1 MKNSA
6 FNIHNSLIAK
16 KLITEEDIKT
26 LQQKYKDDDDINLEQ
41 ALMKENM
48 VSEEDIYRTVSERFK
63 MEMVDLTTL
72 QIPEE
77 VYDVIPQA
85 LVEDYGIAPIK
96 EEDGKLVVA
105 TSNPADYRMLQV
117 VSNNTKKRVRMI
129 VATPSQIRAQQ
140 EKMFSSNQ
148 QEKMYDEA
156 QEFIK
161 QQMAASEDNVRED
174 DSGAEDQPIIK
185 LVNKMFEDAVSMK
198 VSDIHVEPQETDMR
212 IRFRIDGK
220 LTEYTRVTKQL
231 APSIISR
238 IKFISGMNIAEK
250 RIPQDGRLHYNVKNT
265 KIDMRVSDLPGVFGE
280 KIVIRITT
288 AIGMELKLDAIG
300 FLPENKKKFETL
312 LHSNRGIILLSGA
325 TGSGKSTTLYTGLS
339 QLNQPDTNIITVE
352 NPVEMVIPGI
362 TQVNINEKAGL
373 TFASVLRSILRQD
386 PDIIMVGEIRDK
398 ETAEIAAS
406 AAITG
411 HLVLS
416 TIHTYNAASSVV
428 RLIDMGVEKFMV
440 SSSLLG
446 VIAQKL
452 VRKVCPYCREPHKA
466 TESELGIIGMPLDS
480 DIIIYDAKKGGCP
493 KCNYIGNKGRT
504 AVHEIMIVDN
514 KIKHAIHEN
523 KTTEQINDIA
533 IESGMISMKE
543 NLRKLLVEG
552 IITFETYFDTVAE
565 VYSDDD

>member
-1 MKNSA
+1 MKNSK
-6 FNIHNSLIAK
+6 FNIQNSLIAK
-16 KLITEEDIKT
+16 ELVSLKNIKKV
-26 LQQKYKDDDDINLEQ
+26 QQKYQDDDSVTLEE
-41 ALMKENM
+41 ALVLEGL
-48 VSEEDIYRTVSERFK
+48 VSEWDIYATLAEK
-63 MEMVDLTTL
+63 MHLEMVDLSVKA
-72 QIPEE
+72 IPEGMHS
-77 VYDVIPQA
+77 VIPENMMRDYHIVPIDEQNGR
-85 LVEDYGIAPIK
+85 LVF
-96 EEDGKLVVA
+96 A
-105 TSNPADYRMLQV
+105 TSNPLDYRVNSTVSSYIKKKVRMV
-117 VSNNTKKRVRMI
+117 VS
-129 VATPSQIRAQQ
+129 TPSQIKAKQD
-140 EKMFSSNQ
+140 EMFSSDQ
-148 QEKMYDEA
+148 QAKMYDEA
-156 QEFIK
+156 QEYIM
-161 QQMAASEDNVRED
+161 QQMQMD
-174 DSGAEDQPIIK
+174 DKKADEQEENIEDQPIIK
-185 LVNKMFEDAVSMK
+185 LVNKMFEDAVNLK
-198 VSDIHVEPQETDMR
+198 VSDIHIEPQEEDMR

-220 LTEYTRVTKQL
+220 LREYTRISKQL

-250 RIPQDGRLHYNVKNT
+250 RIPQDGRLHYTVGQT

-288 AIGMELKLDAIG
+288 ALGVKLEIDSIG
-300 FLPENKKKFETL
+300 FIEENKEKFETL

-339 QLNQPDTNIITVE
+339 QLNNDETNIITVE

-452 VRKVCPYCREPHKA
+452 VRKVCPYCRIPHKA
-466 TESELGIIGMPLDS
+466 TESELGMIGMPLDS
-480 DIIIYDAKKGGCP
+480 DITLYEAKKGGCER
-493 KCNYIGNKGRT
+493 CNFAGSKGRT
-504 AVHEIMIVDN
+504 AVHEIMIVTN
-514 KIKHAIHEN
+514 KIKHAIHED
-523 KTTEQINDIA
+523 KTTEELNDIA
-533 IESGMISMKE
+533 IEDGMISMKE
-543 NLRKLLVEG
+543 NLRRLLVEG
-552 IITFETYFDTVAE
+552 VITFETYFDTVAE
-565 VYSDDD
+565 VYQEE

>member
-1 MKNSA
+1 MKNSK
-6 FNIHNSLIAK
+6 FNIQNSLIAK
-16 KLITEEDIKT
+16 ELVSLKNIKKV
-26 LQQKYKDDDDINLEQ
+26 QQKYQDDDSVTLEE
-41 ALMKENM
+41 ALVLEGL
-48 VSEEDIYRTVSERFK
+48 VSEWDIYATLAEK
-63 MEMVDLTTL
+63 MHLEMVDLSVKA
-72 QIPEE
+72 IPEGMHS
-77 VYDVIPQA
+77 VIPENMMRDYNIVPIDEQNGR
-85 LVEDYGIAPIK
+85 LVF
-96 EEDGKLVVA
+96 A
-105 TSNPADYRMLQV
+105 TSNPLDYRVNSTVSSYIKKKVRMV
-117 VSNNTKKRVRMI
+117 VS
-129 VATPSQIRAQQ
+129 TPSQIKAKQD
-140 EKMFSSNQ
+140 EMFSSDQ
-148 QEKMYDEA
+148 QAKMYDEA
-156 QEFIK
+156 QEYIM
-161 QQMAASEDNVRED
+161 QQMQMD
-174 DSGAEDQPIIK
+174 DKKADEQQENIEDQPIIK
-185 LVNKMFEDAVSMK
+185 LVNKMFEDAVNLK
-198 VSDIHVEPQETDMR
+198 VSDIHIEPQEEDMR

-220 LTEYTRVTKQL
+220 LREYTRISKQL

-250 RIPQDGRLHYNVKNT
+250 RIPQDGRLHYTVGQT

-288 AIGMELKLDAIG
+288 ALGVKLEIDSIG
-300 FLPENKKKFETL
+300 FIDENKEKFETL

-339 QLNQPDTNIITVE
+339 QLNNDETNIITVE

-452 VRKVCPYCREPHKA
+452 VRKVCPYCRIPHKA
-466 TESELGIIGMPLDS
+466 TESELGMIGMPLDS
-480 DIIIYDAKKGGCP
+480 DITLYDAKKGGCER
-493 KCNYIGNKGRT
+493 CNFAGSKGRT
-504 AVHEIMIVDN
+504 AVHEIMIVTN
-514 KIKHAIHEN
+514 KIKHAIHED
-523 KTTEQINDIA
+523 KTTEELNDIA
-533 IESGMISMKE
+533 IEDGMISMKE
-543 NLRKLLVEG
+543 NLRRLLVEG
-552 IITFETYFDTVAE
+552 VITFETYFDTVAE
-565 VYSDDD
+565 VYQEE

>member
-1 MKNSA
+1 MKSSN
-6 FNIHNSLIAK
+6 FNIQNDLVAK
-16 KLITEEDIKT
+16 NLVALKEIKRI
-26 LQQKYKDDDDINLEQ
+26 QQKYQDDDTKTLEDVLIEENL
-41 ALMKENM
+41 
-48 VSEEDIYRTVSERFK
+48 VSEWDIYATLAERIKHEIIDFSIK
-63 MEMVDLTTL
+63 KV
-72 QIPEE
+72 PEE
-77 VYDVIPQA
+77 MYNVLPQSM
-85 LVEDYGIAPIK
+85 VEEYGIVPIA
-96 EEDGKLVVA
+96 EENDRLVLA
-105 TSNPADYRMLQV
+105 TSNPLDYRIANM
-117 VSNNTKKRVRMI
+117 VSKYIKKRVRMV
-129 VATPSQIRAQQ
+129 VATPTHIKEQQ
-140 EKMFSSNQ
+140 DLMFNSDQ
-148 QEKMYDEA
+148 QAKMYDEA
-156 QEFIK
+156 QEYIMS
-161 QQMAASEDNVRED
+161 QMTADENSKEEVEDI
-174 DSGAEDQPIIK
+174 EDQPIIK
-185 LVNKMFEDAVSMK
+185 LVNKMFQDAVAMK
-198 VSDIHVEPQETDMR
+198 VSDIHIEPQEDEMR

-250 RIPQDGRLHYNVKNT
+250 RIPQDGRLHYNVNKT

-288 AIGMELKLDAIG
+288 ALGIKLEVDSIG
-300 FLPENKKKFETL
+300 FLPENKEKFETL
-312 LHSNRGIILLSGA
+312 LHANRGIILLSGA

-339 QLNQPDTNIITVE
+339 QLNNDETNIITVE

-452 VRKVCPYCREPHKA
+452 VRKLCPYCRVPHKA
-466 TESELGIIGMPLDS
+466 TESELGMLGMPLDS
-480 DIIIYDAKKGGCP
+480 DVTIYEAKKGGCER
-493 KCNYIGNKGRT
+493 CNGVGNKGRT
-504 AVHEIMIVDN
+504 AVHEIMVVDN
-514 KIKHAIHEN
+514 QIKHAIHED
-523 KTTEQINDIA
+523 KTTEQINQIA
-533 IESGMISMKE
+533 IDSGMISMKE
-543 NLRKLLVEG
+543 NLRRLLVDG
-552 IITFETYFDTVAE
+552 IISFETYFDTVAE
-565 VYSDDD
+565 VYQDE

>member
-1 MKNSA
+1 MKNSK
-6 FNIHNSLIAK
+6 FNIQNSLIAK
-16 KLITEEDIKT
+16 ELVSLKNIKKV
-26 LQQKYKDDDDINLEQ
+26 QQKYQDDDSVTLEE
-41 ALMKENM
+41 ALVLEGL
-48 VSEEDIYRTVSERFK
+48 VSEWDIYATLAEK
-63 MEMVDLTTL
+63 MHLEMVDLSVKA
-72 QIPEE
+72 IPEGMHS
-77 VYDVIPQA
+77 VIPENMMRDYNIVPIDEQNGR
-85 LVEDYGIAPIK
+85 LVF
-96 EEDGKLVVA
+96 A
-105 TSNPADYRMLQV
+105 TSNPLDYRVNSTVSSYIKKKVRMV
-117 VSNNTKKRVRMI
+117 VS
-129 VATPSQIRAQQ
+129 TPSQIKAKQD
-140 EKMFSSNQ
+140 EMFSSDQ
-148 QEKMYDEA
+148 QAKMYDEA
-156 QEFIK
+156 QEYIM
-161 QQMAASEDNVRED
+161 QQMQMD
-174 DSGAEDQPIIK
+174 DKKADEQEENIEDQPIIK
-185 LVNKMFEDAVSMK
+185 LVNKMFEDAVNLK
-198 VSDIHVEPQETDMR
+198 VSDIHIEPQEEDMR

-220 LTEYTRVTKQL
+220 LREYTRISKQL

-250 RIPQDGRLHYNVKNT
+250 RIPQDGRLHYTVGQT

-288 AIGMELKLDAIG
+288 ALGVKLEIDSIG
-300 FLPENKKKFETL
+300 FIDENKEKFETL

-339 QLNQPDTNIITVE
+339 QLNNDETNIITVE

-452 VRKVCPYCREPHKA
+452 VRKVCPYCRIPHKA
-466 TESELGIIGMPLDS
+466 TESELGMIGMPLDS
-480 DIIIYDAKKGGCP
+480 DITLYDAKKGGCER
-493 KCNYIGNKGRT
+493 CNFAGSKGRT
-504 AVHEIMIVDN
+504 AVHEIMIVTN
-514 KIKHAIHEN
+514 KIKHAIHED
-523 KTTEQINDIA
+523 KTTEELNDIA
-533 IESGMISMKE
+533 IEDGMISMKE
-543 NLRKLLVEG
+543 NLRRLLVEG
-552 IITFETYFDTVAE
+552 VITFETYFDTVAE
-565 VYSDDD
+565 VYQED

>member
-1 MKNSA
+1 MKNSN
-6 FNIHNSLIAK
+6 FNIQNDLVAKNLVSLK
-16 KLITEEDIKT
+16 EIKRI
-26 LQQKYKDDDDINLEQ
+26 QQKYQDDDTKTLEDVLIEENL
-41 ALMKENM
+41 
-48 VSEEDIYRTVSERFK
+48 VSEWDIYATLAERIKHEIIDFSIK
-63 MEMVDLTTL
+63 KV
-72 QIPEE
+72 PEE
-77 VYDVIPQA
+77 MYNVLPQSM
-85 LVEDYGIAPIK
+85 VEEYGIVPLA
-96 EEDGKLVVA
+96 EENDRLVLA
-105 TSNPADYRMLQV
+105 TSNPLDYRIANM
-117 VSNNTKKRVRMI
+117 VSKYIKKRIRMV
-129 VATPSQIRAQQ
+129 VATPTHIREQQ
-140 EKMFSSNQ
+140 DIMFNSDQ
-148 QEKMYDEA
+148 QAKMYDEA
-156 QEFIK
+156 QEYIMS
-161 QQMAASEDNVRED
+161 QMSADENSKEEVEDI
-174 DSGAEDQPIIK
+174 EDQPIIK
-185 LVNKMFEDAVSMK
+185 LVNKMFQDAVAMK
-198 VSDIHVEPQETDMR
+198 VSDIHIEPQEEEMR

-220 LTEYTRVTKQL
+220 LTEYTRISKQL

-250 RIPQDGRLHYNVKNT
+250 RIPQDGRLHYNVNKT

-288 AIGMELKLDAIG
+288 ALGIKLEIDSIG
-300 FLPENKKKFETL
+300 FLPENKEKFETL
-312 LHSNRGIILLSGA
+312 LHANRGIILLSGA

-339 QLNQPDTNIITVE
+339 QLNNDETNIITVE

-452 VRKVCPYCREPHKA
+452 VRKLCPYCRVPHKA
-466 TESELGIIGMPLDS
+466 TESELGMLGMPLDS
-480 DIIIYDAKKGGCP
+480 DVTIYEAKKGGCER
-493 KCNYIGNKGRT
+493 CNGVGNKGRT
-504 AVHEIMIVDN
+504 AVHEIMVVDN
-514 KIKHAIHEN
+514 QIKHAIHEN
-523 KTTEQINDIA
+523 KTTEQINQIA
-533 IESGMISMKE
+533 IDSGMISMKE
-543 NLRKLLVEG
+543 NLRRLLVDG
-552 IITFETYFDTVAE
+552 IISFETYFDTVAE
-565 VYSDDD
+565 VYQDE

>member
-1 MKNSA
+1 MKNSKL
-6 FNIHNSLIAK
+6 NIQNNLIAK
-16 KLITEEDIKT
+16 NLVSQKDIEKLERKYQEDSEITLEDALIKED
-26 LQQKYKDDDDINLEQ
+26 L
-41 ALMKENM
+41 
-48 VSEEDIYRTVSERFK
+48 VSEWDIYATLAER
-63 MEMVDLTTL
+63 MHLEMVDLTL
-72 QIPEE
+72 KAIPEGMHT
-77 VYDVIPQA
+77 VIPESMMRDYNIIPIDEA
-85 LVEDYGIAPIK
+85 NGRLVF
-96 EEDGKLVVA
+96 A
-105 TSNPADYRMLQV
+105 TSNPLDYRVSSTVTNYVKRKIRMV
-117 VSNNTKKRVRMI
+117 VSTPTQIKKKQDEMFN
-129 VATPSQIRAQQ
+129 SDQQ
-140 EKMFSSNQ
+140 A
-148 QEKMYDEA
+148 KMYDEA
-156 QEFIK
+156 QEYIM
-161 QQMAASEDNVRED
+161 QQMQAGEENKTEEENI
-174 DSGAEDQPIIK
+174 EDQPIIK
-185 LVNKMFEDAVSMK
+185 LVNKMFEDAVNMK
-198 VSDIHVEPQETDMR
+198 VSDIHIEPQEEEMR

-220 LTEYTRVTKQL
+220 LREYTRVTKQL

-250 RIPQDGRLHYNVKNT
+250 RIPQDGRLHYNVGQT

-288 AIGMELKLDAIG
+288 ALGVKLEIDGIG
-300 FLPENKKKFETL
+300 FIDENKEKFKTL

-339 QLNQPDTNIITVE
+339 QLNNDETNIITVE

-386 PDIIMVGEIRDK
+386 PDVIMVGEIRDK

-452 VRKVCPYCREPHKA
+452 VRKVCPYCRVPHKA
-466 TESELGIIGMPLDS
+466 TESELGILGMPLDS
-480 DIIIYDAKKGGCP
+480 DVTIYDAKRGGCER
-493 KCNYIGNKGRT
+493 CNGVGNKGRT
-504 AVHEIMIVDN
+504 AVHEIMIVTN
-514 KIKHAIHEN
+514 KIKHAIHED
-523 KTTEQINDIA
+523 KTTEQINQIA
-533 IESGMISMKE
+533 IEDGMISMKE
-543 NLRKLLVEG
+543 NLRRLLLDGV
-552 IITFETYFDTVAE
+552 ITFETYFDTVAE
-565 VYSDDD
+565 VYKDE

>member
-1 MKNSA
+1 MKNSK
-6 FNIHNSLIAK
+6 FNIQNSLVAK
-16 KLITEEDIKT
+16 ELVSLKNIKKV
-26 LQQKYKDDDDINLEQ
+26 QQKYQDDDSITLEE
-41 ALMKENM
+41 ALVQEGL
-48 VSEEDIYRTVSERFK
+48 VSEWDIYATLAER
-63 MEMVDLTTL
+63 MHLEMVDLTERA
-72 QIPEE
+72 IPEGMHS
-77 VYDVIPQA
+77 VIPENMMRDYNIVPIDEQNGR
-85 LVEDYGIAPIK
+85 LVF
-96 EEDGKLVVA
+96 A
-105 TSNPADYRMLQV
+105 TSNPLDYRVNSTVSSYVKKKVRMV
-117 VSNNTKKRVRMI
+117 VS
-129 VATPSQIRAQQ
+129 TPSQIKAKQD
-140 EKMFSSNQ
+140 ELFSSDQ
-148 QEKMYDEA
+148 QAKMYDEA
-156 QEFIK
+156 QEYIM
-161 QQMAASEDNVRED
+161 QQMQKDDNNTD
-174 DSGAEDQPIIK
+174 DEEENVEDQPIIK
-185 LVNKMFEDAVSMK
+185 LVNKMFEDAVNLK
-198 VSDIHVEPQETDMR
+198 VSDIHIEPQEEDMR

-220 LTEYTRVTKQL
+220 LREYTRISKQL

-250 RIPQDGRLHYNVKNT
+250 RIPQDGRLHYTVGQT

-288 AIGMELKLDAIG
+288 ALGVKLEIDSIG
-300 FLPENKKKFETL
+300 FIDENKEKFETL

-339 QLNQPDTNIITVE
+339 QLNNDETNIITVE

-452 VRKVCPYCREPHKA
+452 VRKVCPYCRVPHKA
-466 TESELGIIGMPLDS
+466 TESELGMIGMPLDS
-480 DIIIYDAKKGGCP
+480 DITLYDAKKGGCER
-493 KCNYIGNKGRT
+493 CNFAGSKGRT
-504 AVHEIMIVDN
+504 AVHEIMVVTN
-514 KIKHAIHEN
+514 KIKHAIHEE
-523 KTTEQINDIA
+523 KTTEELNDIA
-533 IESGMISMKE
+533 IEDGMISMKE
-543 NLRKLLVEG
+543 NLRRLLVDG
-552 IITFETYFDTVAE
+552 VITFETYFDTVAE
-565 VYSDDD
+565 VYQED

>member
-1 MKNSA
+1 MKSSN
-6 FNIHNSLIAK
+6 FNIQNELVAK
-16 KLITEEDIKT
+16 NLVPLKEIKRI
-26 LQQKYKDDDDINLEQ
+26 QQKYQDDDTKTLEDILIEENL
-41 ALMKENM
+41 
-48 VSEEDIYRTVSERFK
+48 VSEWDIYSTLAERIKHEIIDFSIK
-63 MEMVDLTTL
+63 KV
-72 QIPEE
+72 PEE
-77 VYDVIPQA
+77 MHNVLPQSMI
-85 LVEDYGIAPIK
+85 EEYGIVPVA
-96 EEDGKLVVA
+96 EENDRLVFA
-105 TSNPADYRMLQV
+105 TSNPLDYRIANM
-117 VSNNTKKRVRMI
+117 VSKYIKKRVRMV
-129 VATPSQIRAQQ
+129 VATPTHIREQQ
-140 EKMFSSNQ
+140 EIMFHSDQ
-148 QEKMYDEA
+148 QAKMYDEA
-156 QEFIK
+156 QEYIMS
-161 QQMAASEDNVRED
+161 QMSADENSKEEVEDI
-174 DSGAEDQPIIK
+174 EDQPIIK
-185 LVNKMFEDAVSMK
+185 LVNKMFQDAVAMK
-198 VSDIHVEPQETDMR
+198 VSDIHIEPQEEEMR

-220 LTEYTRVTKQL
+220 LTEYTRVSKQL

-250 RIPQDGRLHYNVKNT
+250 RIPQDGRLHYNVNKT

-288 AIGMELKLDAIG
+288 ALGIKLEVDSIG
-300 FLPENKKKFETL
+300 FLPENKEKFETL
-312 LHSNRGIILLSGA
+312 LHANRGIILLSGA

-339 QLNQPDTNIITVE
+339 QLNNDETNIITVE

-452 VRKVCPYCREPHKA
+452 VRKLCPYCRVPHKA
-466 TESELGIIGMPLDS
+466 TESELGMLGMPLDS
-480 DIIIYDAKKGGCP
+480 DVTIYEAKKGGCER
-493 KCNYIGNKGRT
+493 CNGVGNKGRT
-504 AVHEIMIVDN
+504 AVHEIMVVDN
-514 KIKHAIHEN
+514 HIKHAIHED
-523 KTTEQINDIA
+523 KTTEQINQIA
-533 IESGMISMKE
+533 IDSGMISMKE
-543 NLRKLLVEG
+543 NLRRLLVDG
-552 IITFETYFDTVAE
+552 IISFETYFDTVAE
-565 VYSDDD
+565 VYQDD

>member
-1 MKNSA
+1 MKNSK
-6 FNIHNSLIAK
+6 FNIQNSLIAK
-16 KLITEEDIKT
+16 ELVSLKNIKKV
-26 LQQKYKDDDDINLEQ
+26 QQKYQDDDSVTLEE
-41 ALMKENM
+41 ALVLEGL
-48 VSEEDIYRTVSERFK
+48 VSEWDIYATLAEK
-63 MEMVDLTTL
+63 MHLEMVDLSVKA
-72 QIPEE
+72 IPEGMHS
-77 VYDVIPQA
+77 VIPENMMRDYNIVPIDEQNGR
-85 LVEDYGIAPIK
+85 LVF
-96 EEDGKLVVA
+96 A
-105 TSNPADYRMLQV
+105 TSNPLDYRVNSTVSSYIKKKVRMV
-117 VSNNTKKRVRMI
+117 VS
-129 VATPSQIRAQQ
+129 TPSQIKAKQD
-140 EKMFSSNQ
+140 EMFSSDQ
-148 QEKMYDEA
+148 QAKMYDEA
-156 QEFIK
+156 QEYIM
-161 QQMAASEDNVRED
+161 QQMQMD
-174 DSGAEDQPIIK
+174 DKKADEQEENIEDQPIIK
-185 LVNKMFEDAVSMK
+185 LVNKMFEDAVNLK
-198 VSDIHVEPQETDMR
+198 VSDIHIEPQEEDMR

-220 LTEYTRVTKQL
+220 LREYTRVSKQL

-250 RIPQDGRLHYNVKNT
+250 RIPQDGRLHYTVGQT

-288 AIGMELKLDAIG
+288 ALGVKLEIDSIG
-300 FLPENKKKFETL
+300 FIEENKEKFETL

-339 QLNQPDTNIITVE
+339 QLNNDETNIITVE

-452 VRKVCPYCREPHKA
+452 VRKVCPYCRIPHKA
-466 TESELGIIGMPLDS
+466 TESELGMIGMPLDS
-480 DIIIYDAKKGGCP
+480 DITLYDAKKGGCER
-493 KCNYIGNKGRT
+493 CNFAGSKGRT
-504 AVHEIMIVDN
+504 AVHEIMIVTN
-514 KIKHAIHEN
+514 KIKHAIHED
-523 KTTEQINDIA
+523 KTTEELNDIA
-533 IESGMISMKE
+533 IEDGMISMKE
-543 NLRKLLVEG
+543 NLRRLLVEG
-552 IITFETYFDTVAE
+552 VITFETYFDTVAE
-565 VYSDDD
+565 VYQED

>member
-1 MKNSA
+1 MKNSK
-6 FNIHNSLIAK
+6 FNIQNSLIAK
-16 KLITEEDIKT
+16 ELVSLKNIKKV
-26 LQQKYKDDDDINLEQ
+26 QQKYQDDDSVTLEE
-41 ALMKENM
+41 ALVLEGL
-48 VSEEDIYRTVSERFK
+48 VSEWDIYATLAEK
-63 MEMVDLTTL
+63 MHLEMVDLSVKA
-72 QIPEE
+72 IPEGMHS
-77 VYDVIPQA
+77 VIPENMMRDYNIVPIDEQNGR
-85 LVEDYGIAPIK
+85 LVF
-96 EEDGKLVVA
+96 A
-105 TSNPADYRMLQV
+105 TSNPLDYRVNSTVSSYIKKKVRMV
-117 VSNNTKKRVRMI
+117 VS
-129 VATPSQIRAQQ
+129 TPSQIKAKQD
-140 EKMFSSNQ
+140 EMFSSDQ
-148 QEKMYDEA
+148 QAKMYDEA
-156 QEFIK
+156 QEYIM
-161 QQMAASEDNVRED
+161 QQMQMD
-174 DSGAEDQPIIK
+174 DKKADEQEENIEDQPIIK
-185 LVNKMFEDAVSMK
+185 LVNKMFEDAVNLK
-198 VSDIHVEPQETDMR
+198 VSDIHIEPQEEDMR

-220 LTEYTRVTKQL
+220 LREYTRISKQL

-250 RIPQDGRLHYNVKNT
+250 RIPQDGRLHYTVGQT

-288 AIGMELKLDAIG
+288 ALGVKLEIDSIG
-300 FLPENKKKFETL
+300 FIEENKEKFETL

-339 QLNQPDTNIITVE
+339 QLNNDETNIITVE

-452 VRKVCPYCREPHKA
+452 VRKVCPYCRIPHKA
-466 TESELGIIGMPLDS
+466 TESELGMIGMPLDS
-480 DIIIYDAKKGGCP
+480 DITLYDAKKGGCER
-493 KCNYIGNKGRT
+493 CNFAGSKGRT
-504 AVHEIMIVDN
+504 AVHEIMIVTN

-523 KTTEQINDIA
+523 KTTEELNDIA
-533 IESGMISMKE
+533 IKDGMISMKE
-543 NLRKLLVEG
+543 NLRRLLVDG
-552 IITFETYFDTVAE
+552 VITFETYFDTVAE
-565 VYSDDD
+565 VYQEE

>member
-1 MKNSA
+1 MKNSK
-6 FNIHNSLIAK
+6 FNIQNSLVAK
-16 KLITEEDIKT
+16 ELVSLKNIKKV
-26 LQQKYKDDDDINLEQ
+26 QQKYQDDDSITLEE
-41 ALMKENM
+41 ALVQEGL
-48 VSEEDIYRTVSERFK
+48 VSEWDIYATLAER
-63 MEMVDLTTL
+63 MHLEMVDLTERA
-72 QIPEE
+72 IPEGMHS
-77 VYDVIPQA
+77 VIPENMMRDYNIVPIDEQNGR
-85 LVEDYGIAPIK
+85 LVF
-96 EEDGKLVVA
+96 A
-105 TSNPADYRMLQV
+105 TSNPLDYRVNSTVSSYVKKKVRMV
-117 VSNNTKKRVRMI
+117 VS
-129 VATPSQIRAQQ
+129 TPSQIKAKQD
-140 EKMFSSNQ
+140 ELFSSDQ
-148 QEKMYDEA
+148 QAKMYDEA
-156 QEFIK
+156 QEYIM
-161 QQMAASEDNVRED
+161 QQMQNDDNNTD
-174 DSGAEDQPIIK
+174 DEEENVEDQPIIK
-185 LVNKMFEDAVSMK
+185 LVNKMFEDAVNLK
-198 VSDIHVEPQETDMR
+198 VSDIHIEPQEEDMR

-220 LTEYTRVTKQL
+220 LREYTRISKQL

-250 RIPQDGRLHYNVKNT
+250 RIPQDGRLHYTVGQT

-288 AIGMELKLDAIG
+288 ALGVKLEVDSIG
-300 FLPENKKKFETL
+300 FIDENKEKFETL

-339 QLNQPDTNIITVE
+339 QLNNDETNIITVE

-452 VRKVCPYCREPHKA
+452 VRKVCPYCRVPHKA
-466 TESELGIIGMPLDS
+466 TESELGMIGMPLDS
-480 DIIIYDAKKGGCP
+480 DITLYDAKKGGCER
-493 KCNYIGNKGRT
+493 CNFAGSKGRT
-504 AVHEIMIVDN
+504 AVHEIMIVTN
-514 KIKHAIHEN
+514 KIKHAIHEE
-523 KTTEQINDIA
+523 KTTEELNDIA
-533 IESGMISMKE
+533 IEDGMISMKE
-543 NLRKLLVEG
+543 NLRRLLVDG
-552 IITFETYFDTVAE
+552 VITFETYFDTVAE
-565 VYSDDD
+565 VYQED

>member
-1 MKNSA
+1 MKNSK
-6 FNIHNSLIAK
+6 FNIQNSLIAK
-16 KLITEEDIKT
+16 ELVSLKNIKKV
-26 LQQKYKDDDDINLEQ
+26 QQKYQDDDSVTLEE
-41 ALMKENM
+41 ALVLEGL
-48 VSEEDIYRTVSERFK
+48 VSEWDIYATLAEK
-63 MEMVDLTTL
+63 MHLEMVDLSVKA
-72 QIPEE
+72 IPEGMHS
-77 VYDVIPQA
+77 VIPENMMRDYNIVPIDEQNGR
-85 LVEDYGIAPIK
+85 LVF
-96 EEDGKLVVA
+96 A
-105 TSNPADYRMLQV
+105 TSNPLDYRVNSTVSSYIKKKVRMV
-117 VSNNTKKRVRMI
+117 VS
-129 VATPSQIRAQQ
+129 TPSQIKAKQD
-140 EKMFSSNQ
+140 EMFSSDQ
-148 QEKMYDEA
+148 QAKMYDEA
-156 QEFIK
+156 QEYIM
-161 QQMAASEDNVRED
+161 QQMQMD
-174 DSGAEDQPIIK
+174 DKKADEQEENIEDQPIIK
-185 LVNKMFEDAVSMK
+185 LVNKMFEDAVNLK
-198 VSDIHVEPQETDMR
+198 VSDIHIEPQEEDMR

-220 LTEYTRVTKQL
+220 LREYTRISKQL

-250 RIPQDGRLHYNVKNT
+250 RIPQDGRLHYTVGQT

-288 AIGMELKLDAIG
+288 ALGVKLEIDSIG
-300 FLPENKKKFETL
+300 FIDENKEKFETL

-339 QLNQPDTNIITVE
+339 QLNNDETNIITVE

-452 VRKVCPYCREPHKA
+452 VRKVCPYCRIPHKA
-466 TESELGIIGMPLDS
+466 TESELGMIGMPLDS
-480 DIIIYDAKKGGCP
+480 DITLYEAKKGGCER
-493 KCNYIGNKGRT
+493 CNFAGSKGRT
-504 AVHEIMIVDN
+504 AVHEIMIVTN
-514 KIKHAIHEN
+514 KIKHAIHED
-523 KTTEQINDIA
+523 KTTEELNDIA
-533 IESGMISMKE
+533 IEDGMISMKE
-543 NLRKLLVEG
+543 NLRRLLVEG
-552 IITFETYFDTVAE
+552 VITFETYFDTVAE
-565 VYSDDD
+565 VYQEE

>member
-1 MKNSA
+1 MKNSK
-6 FNIHNSLIAK
+6 FNIQNSLIAK
-16 KLITEEDIKT
+16 ELVSLKNIKKV
-26 LQQKYKDDDDINLEQ
+26 QQKYQDDDSVTLEE
-41 ALMKENM
+41 ALVLEGL
-48 VSEEDIYRTVSERFK
+48 VSEWDIYATLAEK
-63 MEMVDLTTL
+63 MHLEMVDLSVKA
-72 QIPEE
+72 IPEGMHS
-77 VYDVIPQA
+77 VIPENMMRDYNIVPIDEQNGR
-85 LVEDYGIAPIK
+85 LVF
-96 EEDGKLVVA
+96 A
-105 TSNPADYRMLQV
+105 TSNPLDYRVNSTVSSYIKKKVRMV
-117 VSNNTKKRVRMI
+117 VS
-129 VATPSQIRAQQ
+129 TPSQIKAKQD
-140 EKMFSSNQ
+140 EMFSSDQ
-148 QEKMYDEA
+148 QAKMYDEA
-156 QEFIK
+156 QEYIM
-161 QQMAASEDNVRED
+161 QQMQMD
-174 DSGAEDQPIIK
+174 DKKADEQEENIEDQPIIK
-185 LVNKMFEDAVSMK
+185 LVNKMFEDAVNLK
-198 VSDIHVEPQETDMR
+198 VSDIHIEPQEEDMR

-220 LTEYTRVTKQL
+220 LREYTRVSKQL

-250 RIPQDGRLHYNVKNT
+250 RIPQDGRLHYTVGKT

-288 AIGMELKLDAIG
+288 ALGVKLEIDSIG
-300 FLPENKKKFETL
+300 FIDENKEKFETL

-339 QLNQPDTNIITVE
+339 QLNNDETNIITVE

-452 VRKVCPYCREPHKA
+452 VRKVCPYCRIPHKA
-466 TESELGIIGMPLDS
+466 TESELGMIGMPLDS
-480 DIIIYDAKKGGCP
+480 DITLYEAKKGGCER
-493 KCNYIGNKGRT
+493 CNFAGSKGRT
-504 AVHEIMIVDN
+504 AVHEIMIVTN
-514 KIKHAIHEN
+514 KIKHAIHED
-523 KTTEQINDIA
+523 KTTEELNDIA
-533 IESGMISMKE
+533 IEDGMISMKE
-543 NLRKLLVEG
+543 NLRRLLVEG
-552 IITFETYFDTVAE
+552 VITFETYFDTVAE
-565 VYSDDD
+565 VYQED

>member
-1 MKNSA
+1 MKNSN
-6 FNIHNSLIAK
+6 FNIQNDLVAKNLVSLK
-16 KLITEEDIKT
+16 EIKRI
-26 LQQKYKDDDDINLEQ
+26 QQKYQDDDTKTLEDVLIEENLVSEWDIYATLAERIKQEMIDFSVKKIPEEMYNVLPQSMVE
-41 ALMKENM
+41 EYGIVP
-48 VSEEDIYRTVSERFK
+48 VSEENGR
-63 MEMVDLTTL
+63 
-72 QIPEE
+72 
-77 VYDVIPQA
+77 
-85 LVEDYGIAPIK
+85 LVF
-96 EEDGKLVVA
+96 A
-105 TSNPADYRMLQV
+105 TSNPLDYRIANM
-117 VSNNTKKRVRMI
+117 VSKYIKKRVRMV
-129 VATPSQIRAQQ
+129 VATPTQIKEQQ
-140 EKMFSSNQ
+140 DIMFNSDQ
-148 QEKMYDEA
+148 QAKMYDEA
-156 QEFIK
+156 QEYIMS
-161 QQMAASEDNVRED
+161 QMSSDENSKEEVEEDI
-174 DSGAEDQPIIK
+174 EDQPIIK
-185 LVNKMFEDAVSMK
+185 LVNKMFEDAVAMK
-198 VSDIHVEPQETDMR
+198 VSDIHIEPQEEDMR

-220 LTEYTRVTKQL
+220 LREYTRVTKQL

-250 RIPQDGRLHYNVKNT
+250 RIPQDGRLHYNVNKT

-288 AIGMELKLDAIG
+288 ALGIKLEIDSIG
-300 FLPENKKKFETL
+300 FLPENREKFETL

-339 QLNQPDTNIITVE
+339 QLNNDETNIITVE

-452 VRKVCPYCREPHKA
+452 VRKVCPYCRVPHKA
-466 TESELGIIGMPLDS
+466 TESELGILGMPLDS
-480 DIIIYDAKKGGCP
+480 DVTIYEAKKGGCDR
-493 KCNYIGNKGRT
+493 CNGAGSKGRT
-504 AVHEIMIVDN
+504 AVHEVMVVDN
-514 KIKHAIHEN
+514 LIKRAIHEN
-523 KTTEQINDIA
+523 KTTEQINQIA

-543 NLRKLLVEG
+543 NLRRLLVEG
-552 IITFETYFDTVAE
+552 VISFETYFDTVAE
-565 VYSDDD
+565 VYQDE

>member
-1 MKNSA
+1 MKNSK
-6 FNIHNSLIAK
+6 FNIQNSLIAK
-16 KLITEEDIKT
+16 ELVSLKNIKKV
-26 LQQKYKDDDDINLEQ
+26 QQKYQDDDSVTLEE
-41 ALMKENM
+41 ALVLEGL
-48 VSEEDIYRTVSERFK
+48 VSEWDIYATLAEK
-63 MEMVDLTTL
+63 MHLEMVDLSVKA
-72 QIPEE
+72 IPEGMHS
-77 VYDVIPQA
+77 VIPENMMRDYNIVPIDEQNGR
-85 LVEDYGIAPIK
+85 LVF
-96 EEDGKLVVA
+96 A
-105 TSNPADYRMLQV
+105 TSNPLDYRVNSTVSSYIKKKVRMV
-117 VSNNTKKRVRMI
+117 VS
-129 VATPSQIRAQQ
+129 TPSQIKAKQD
-140 EKMFSSNQ
+140 EMFSSDQ
-148 QEKMYDEA
+148 QAKMYDEA
-156 QEFIK
+156 QEYIM
-161 QQMAASEDNVRED
+161 QQMQMD
-174 DSGAEDQPIIK
+174 DKKADEQEENIEDQPIIK
-185 LVNKMFEDAVSMK
+185 LVNKMFEDAVNLK
-198 VSDIHVEPQETDMR
+198 VSDIHIEPQEEDMR

-220 LTEYTRVTKQL
+220 LREYTRISKQL

-250 RIPQDGRLHYNVKNT
+250 RIPQDGRLHYTVGQT

-288 AIGMELKLDAIG
+288 ALGVKLEIDSIG
-300 FLPENKKKFETL
+300 FIDENKEKFETL

-339 QLNQPDTNIITVE
+339 QLNNDETNIITVE

-452 VRKVCPYCREPHKA
+452 VRKVCPYCRIPHKA
-466 TESELGIIGMPLDS
+466 TESELGMIGMPLDS
-480 DIIIYDAKKGGCP
+480 DITLYEAKKGGCER
-493 KCNYIGNKGRT
+493 CNFAGSKGRT
-504 AVHEIMIVDN
+504 AVHEIMIVTN

-523 KTTEQINDIA
+523 KTTEELNDIA
-533 IESGMISMKE
+533 IKDGMISMKE
-543 NLRKLLVEG
+543 NLRRLLVEG
-552 IITFETYFDTVAE
+552 VITFEKYFDTVAE
-565 VYSDDD
+565 VYQEE

>member
-1 MKNSA
+1 MKNSK
-6 FNIHNSLIAK
+6 FNIQNSLIAK
-16 KLITEEDIKT
+16 ELVSLKNIKKV
-26 LQQKYKDDDDINLEQ
+26 QQKYQDDDSVTLEE
-41 ALMKENM
+41 ALVLEGL
-48 VSEEDIYRTVSERFK
+48 VSEWDIYATLAEK
-63 MEMVDLTTL
+63 MHLEMVDLSVKA
-72 QIPEE
+72 IPEGMHS
-77 VYDVIPQA
+77 VIPENMMRDYNIVPIDEQNGR
-85 LVEDYGIAPIK
+85 LVF
-96 EEDGKLVVA
+96 A
-105 TSNPADYRMLQV
+105 TSNPLDYRVNSTVSSYIKKKVRMV
-117 VSNNTKKRVRMI
+117 VS
-129 VATPSQIRAQQ
+129 TPSQIKAKQD
-140 EKMFSSNQ
+140 EMFSSDQ
-148 QEKMYDEA
+148 QAKMYDEA
-156 QEFIK
+156 QEYIM
-161 QQMAASEDNVRED
+161 QQMQMD
-174 DSGAEDQPIIK
+174 DKKADEQEENIEDQPIIK
-185 LVNKMFEDAVSMK
+185 LVNKMFEDAVNLK
-198 VSDIHVEPQETDMR
+198 VSDIHIEPQEEDMR

-220 LTEYTRVTKQL
+220 LREYTRVSKQL

-250 RIPQDGRLHYNVKNT
+250 RIPQDGRLHYTVGQT

-288 AIGMELKLDAIG
+288 ALGVKLEIDSIG
-300 FLPENKKKFETL
+300 FIDENKEKFETL

-339 QLNQPDTNIITVE
+339 QLNNDETNIITVE

-452 VRKVCPYCREPHKA
+452 VRKVCPYCRIPHKA
-466 TESELGIIGMPLDS
+466 TESELGMIGMPLDS
-480 DIIIYDAKKGGCP
+480 DITLYEAKKGGCER
-493 KCNYIGNKGRT
+493 CNFAGSKGRT
-504 AVHEIMIVDN
+504 AVHEIMIVTN
-514 KIKHAIHEN
+514 KIKHAIHED
-523 KTTEQINDIA
+523 KTTEELNDIA
-533 IESGMISMKE
+533 IEDGMISMKE
-543 NLRKLLVEG
+543 NLRRLLVDG
-552 IITFETYFDTVAE
+552 VITFETYFDTVAE
-565 VYSDDD
+565 VYQEE

>member
-1 MKNSA
+1 MKNSK
-6 FNIHNSLIAK
+6 FNIQNSLIAK
-16 KLITEEDIKT
+16 ELVSLKNIKKV
-26 LQQKYKDDDDINLEQ
+26 QQKYQDDDSVTLEE
-41 ALMKENM
+41 ALVLEGL
-48 VSEEDIYRTVSERFK
+48 VSEWDIYATLAEK
-63 MEMVDLTTL
+63 MHLEMVDLSVKA
-72 QIPEE
+72 IPEGMHS
-77 VYDVIPQA
+77 VIPENMMRDYNIVPIDEQNGR
-85 LVEDYGIAPIK
+85 LVF
-96 EEDGKLVVA
+96 A
-105 TSNPADYRMLQV
+105 TSNPLDYRVNSTVSSYIKKKVRMV
-117 VSNNTKKRVRMI
+117 VS
-129 VATPSQIRAQQ
+129 TPSQIKAKQD
-140 EKMFSSNQ
+140 EMFSSDQ
-148 QEKMYDEA
+148 QAKMYDEA
-156 QEFIK
+156 QEYII
-161 QQMAASEDNVRED
+161 QQMQMD
-174 DSGAEDQPIIK
+174 DKKADEQEENIEDQPIIK
-185 LVNKMFEDAVSMK
+185 LVNKMFEDAVNLK
-198 VSDIHVEPQETDMR
+198 VSDIHIEPQEEDMR

-220 LTEYTRVTKQL
+220 LREYTRISKQL

-250 RIPQDGRLHYNVKNT
+250 RIPQDGRLHYTVGQT

-288 AIGMELKLDAIG
+288 ALGVKLEIDSIG
-300 FLPENKKKFETL
+300 FIDENKEKFETL

-339 QLNQPDTNIITVE
+339 QLNNDETNIITVE

-452 VRKVCPYCREPHKA
+452 VRKVCPYCRIPHKA
-466 TESELGIIGMPLDS
+466 TESELGMIGMPLDS
-480 DIIIYDAKKGGCP
+480 DITLYEAKKGGCER
-493 KCNYIGNKGRT
+493 CNFAGSKGRT
-504 AVHEIMIVDN
+504 AVHEIMIVTN
-514 KIKHAIHEN
+514 KIKHAIHED
-523 KTTEQINDIA
+523 KTTEELNDIA
-533 IESGMISMKE
+533 IKDGMISMKE
-543 NLRKLLVEG
+543 NLRRLLVEG
-552 IITFETYFDTVAE
+552 VITFETYFDTVAE
-565 VYSDDD
+565 VYQEE

>member
-1 MKNSA
+1 MKNSN
-6 FNIHNSLIAK
+6 FNIQNNLVAKELVSLK
-16 KLITEEDIKT
+16 DIKR
-26 LQQKYKDDDDINLEQ
+26 LQQKYQDDDTITLEDALISEDLVSEWDIYLTIAERMNLEIVNI
-41 ALMKENM
+41 KEANI
-48 VSEEDIYRTVSERFK
+48 SEDMY
-63 MEMVDLTTL
+63 
-72 QIPEE
+72 E
-77 VYDVIPQA
+77 VLPKSM
-85 LVEDYGIAPIK
+85 VEDYNIVPIK
-96 EEDGKLVVA
+96 EENGRLIFA
-105 TSNPADYRMLQV
+105 TSNPLDYRV
-117 VSNNTKKRVRMI
+117 VNTVSSYIKKRVKMVI
-129 VATPSQIRAQQ
+129 ATPTQIKEQQ
-140 EKMFSSNQ
+140 ELMYNSDQ
-148 QEKMYDEA
+148 QAKMYDEA
-156 QEFIK
+156 QEYVM
-161 QQMAASEDNVRED
+161 QQMSASEKDIREEENI
-174 DSGAEDQPIIK
+174 EDQPIIK
-185 LVNKMFEDAVSMK
+185 LVNKMFEDAVNMK
-198 VSDIHVEPQETDMR
+198 VSDIHIEPQEEDMR

-220 LTEYTRVTKQL
+220 LTEYSRVSRQL

-250 RIPQDGRLHYNVKNT
+250 RIPQDGRLHYMVNKA

-288 AIGMELKLDAIG
+288 ALGVKLELDGIG
-300 FLPENKKKFETL
+300 FIDENKETFKTL

-339 QLNQPDTNIITVE
+339 MLNEDDTNIITVE
-352 NPVEMVIPGI
+352 NPVEMVIKGI

-452 VRKVCPYCREPHKA
+452 VRKICPYCRVPRKA
-466 TESELGIIGMPLDS
+466 TESELGMLGMPLDS
-480 DIIIYDAKKGGCP
+480 DLTIYDAKKGGCER
-493 KCNYIGNKGRT
+493 CNASGSKGRT
-504 AVHEIMIVDN
+504 AVHEIMVVTN
-514 KIKHAIHEN
+514 GIKHAIHQN
-523 KTTEQINDIA
+523 MTTEQINQIA
-533 IESGMISMKE
+533 IKEGMISMKE
-543 NLRKLLVEG
+543 NLRRLLVEG
-552 IITFETYFDTVAE
+552 VISFETYFDTVAE
-565 VYSDDD
+565 VYKDE

>member
-1 MKNSA
+1 MKNSK
-6 FNIHNSLIAK
+6 FNIQNSLIAK
-16 KLITEEDIKT
+16 ELVSLKNIKKV
-26 LQQKYKDDDDINLEQ
+26 QQKYQDDDSVTLEE
-41 ALMKENM
+41 ALVLEGL
-48 VSEEDIYRTVSERFK
+48 VSEWDIYATLAEK
-63 MEMVDLTTL
+63 MHLEMVDLSVKA
-72 QIPEE
+72 IPEGMHS
-77 VYDVIPQA
+77 VIPENMMRDYNIVPIDEQNGR
-85 LVEDYGIAPIK
+85 LVF
-96 EEDGKLVVA
+96 A
-105 TSNPADYRMLQV
+105 TSNPLDYRVNSTVSSYIKKKVRMV
-117 VSNNTKKRVRMI
+117 VS
-129 VATPSQIRAQQ
+129 TPSQIKAKQD
-140 EKMFSSNQ
+140 EMFSSDQ
-148 QEKMYDEA
+148 QAKMYDEA
-156 QEFIK
+156 QEYIM
-161 QQMAASEDNVRED
+161 QQMQMD
-174 DSGAEDQPIIK
+174 DKKADEQEENIEDQPIIK
-185 LVNKMFEDAVSMK
+185 LVNKMFEDAVNLK
-198 VSDIHVEPQETDMR
+198 VSDIHIEPQEEDMR

-220 LTEYTRVTKQL
+220 LREYTRVSKQL

-250 RIPQDGRLHYNVKNT
+250 RIPQDGRLHYTVGKT

-288 AIGMELKLDAIG
+288 ALGVKLEIDSIG
-300 FLPENKKKFETL
+300 FIDENKEKFETL

-339 QLNQPDTNIITVE
+339 QLNNDETNIITVE

-452 VRKVCPYCREPHKA
+452 VRKVCPYCRIPHKA
-466 TESELGIIGMPLDS
+466 TESELGMIGMPLDS
-480 DIIIYDAKKGGCP
+480 DITLYEAKKGGCER
-493 KCNYIGNKGRT
+493 CNFAGSKGRT
-504 AVHEIMIVDN
+504 AVHEIMIVTN
-514 KIKHAIHEN
+514 KIKHAIHED
-523 KTTEQINDIA
+523 KTTEELNDIA
-533 IESGMISMKE
+533 IEDGMISMKE
-543 NLRKLLVEG
+543 NLRRLLVEG
-552 IITFETYFDTVAE
+552 VITFETYFDTVAE
-565 VYSDDD
+565 VYQEE

>member
-1 MKNSA
+1 MKNSK
-6 FNIHNSLIAK
+6 FNIQNSLIAK
-16 KLITEEDIKT
+16 ELVSLKNIKKV
-26 LQQKYKDDDDINLEQ
+26 QQKYQDDDSVTLEE
-41 ALMKENM
+41 ALVLEGL
-48 VSEEDIYRTVSERFK
+48 VSEWDIYATLAEK
-63 MEMVDLTTL
+63 MHLEMVDLSEKA
-72 QIPEE
+72 IPEGMHS
-77 VYDVIPQA
+77 VIPENMMRDYNIVPIDEQNGR
-85 LVEDYGIAPIK
+85 LVF
-96 EEDGKLVVA
+96 A
-105 TSNPADYRMLQV
+105 TSNPLDYRVNSTVSSYIKKKVRMV
-117 VSNNTKKRVRMI
+117 VS
-129 VATPSQIRAQQ
+129 TPSQIKAKQD
-140 EKMFSSNQ
+140 EMFSSDQ
-148 QEKMYDEA
+148 QAKMYDEA
-156 QEFIK
+156 QEYIM
-161 QQMAASEDNVRED
+161 QQMQMD
-174 DSGAEDQPIIK
+174 DKKADEQEENIEDQPIIK
-185 LVNKMFEDAVSMK
+185 LVNKMFEDAVNLK
-198 VSDIHVEPQETDMR
+198 VSDIHIEPQEEDMR

-220 LTEYTRVTKQL
+220 LREYTRISKQL

-250 RIPQDGRLHYNVKNT
+250 RIPQDGRLHYTVGQT

-288 AIGMELKLDAIG
+288 ALGVKLEIDSIG
-300 FLPENKKKFETL
+300 FIDENKEKFETL

-339 QLNQPDTNIITVE
+339 QLNNDETNIITVE

-452 VRKVCPYCREPHKA
+452 VRKVCPYCRIPHKA
-466 TESELGIIGMPLDS
+466 TESELGMIGMPLDS
-480 DIIIYDAKKGGCP
+480 DITLYDAKKGGCER
-493 KCNYIGNKGRT
+493 CNFAGSKGRT
-504 AVHEIMIVDN
+504 AVHEIMIVTN
-514 KIKHAIHEN
+514 KIKHAIHED
-523 KTTEQINDIA
+523 KTTEELNDIA
-533 IESGMISMKE
+533 IEDGMISMKE
-543 NLRKLLVEG
+543 NLRRLLVEG
-552 IITFETYFDTVAE
+552 VITFETYFDTVAE
-565 VYSDDD
+565 VYQEE

>member
-1 MKNSA
+1 MKNSK
-6 FNIHNSLIAK
+6 FNIQNSLIAK
-16 KLITEEDIKT
+16 ELVSLKNIKKV
-26 LQQKYKDDDDINLEQ
+26 QQKYQDDDSVTLEE
-41 ALMKENM
+41 ALVLEGL
-48 VSEEDIYRTVSERFK
+48 VSEWDIYATLAEK
-63 MEMVDLTTL
+63 MHLEMVDLSVKA
-72 QIPEE
+72 IPEGMHS
-77 VYDVIPQA
+77 VIPENMMRDYNIVPIDEQNGR
-85 LVEDYGIAPIK
+85 LVF
-96 EEDGKLVVA
+96 A
-105 TSNPADYRMLQV
+105 TSNPLDYRVNSTVSSYIKKKVRMV
-117 VSNNTKKRVRMI
+117 VS
-129 VATPSQIRAQQ
+129 TPSQIKAKQD
-140 EKMFSSNQ
+140 EMFSSDQ
-148 QEKMYDEA
+148 QAKMYDEA
-156 QEFIK
+156 QEYIM
-161 QQMAASEDNVRED
+161 QQMQMD
-174 DSGAEDQPIIK
+174 DKKADEQEENIEDQPIIK
-185 LVNKMFEDAVSMK
+185 LVNKMFEDAVNLK
-198 VSDIHVEPQETDMR
+198 VSDIHIEPQEEDMR

-220 LTEYTRVTKQL
+220 LREYTRISKQL

-250 RIPQDGRLHYNVKNT
+250 RIPQDGRLHYTVGQT

-280 KIVIRITT
+280 KIVMRITN
-288 AIGMELKLDAIG
+288 ALGVKLEIDSIG
-300 FLPENKKKFETL
+300 FIDENKEKFETL

-339 QLNQPDTNIITVE
+339 QLNNDETNIITVE

-452 VRKVCPYCREPHKA
+452 VRKVCPYCRIPHKA
-466 TESELGIIGMPLDS
+466 TESELGMIGMPLDS
-480 DIIIYDAKKGGCP
+480 DITLYDAKKGGCER
-493 KCNYIGNKGRT
+493 CNFAGSKGRT
-504 AVHEIMIVDN
+504 AVHEIMIVTN
-514 KIKHAIHEN
+514 KIKHAIHED
-523 KTTEQINDIA
+523 KTTEELNDIA
-533 IESGMISMKE
+533 IEDGMISMKE
-543 NLRKLLVEG
+543 NLRRLLVEG
-552 IITFETYFDTVAE
+552 VITFETYFDTVAE
-565 VYSDDD
+565 VYQEE

>member
-1 MKNSA
+1 MKNSK
-6 FNIHNSLIAK
+6 FNIQNSLIAK
-16 KLITEEDIKT
+16 ELVSLKNIKKV
-26 LQQKYKDDDDINLEQ
+26 QQKYQDDDSVTLEE
-41 ALMKENM
+41 ALVLEGL
-48 VSEEDIYRTVSERFK
+48 VSEWDIYATLAEK
-63 MEMVDLTTL
+63 MHLEMVDLSVKA
-72 QIPEE
+72 IPEGMHS
-77 VYDVIPQA
+77 VIPENMMRDYNIVPIDEQNGR
-85 LVEDYGIAPIK
+85 LVF
-96 EEDGKLVVA
+96 A
-105 TSNPADYRMLQV
+105 TSNPLDYRVNSTVSSYIKKKVRMV
-117 VSNNTKKRVRMI
+117 VS
-129 VATPSQIRAQQ
+129 TPSQIKAKQD
-140 EKMFSSNQ
+140 EMFSSDQ
-148 QEKMYDEA
+148 QAKMYDEA
-156 QEFIK
+156 QEYIM
-161 QQMAASEDNVRED
+161 QQMQMDNKKADEQEENI
-174 DSGAEDQPIIK
+174 EDQPIIK
-185 LVNKMFEDAVSMK
+185 LVNKMFEDAVNLK
-198 VSDIHVEPQETDMR
+198 VSDIHIEPQEEDMR

-220 LTEYTRVTKQL
+220 LREYTRISKQL

-250 RIPQDGRLHYNVKNT
+250 RIPQDGRLHYTVGQT

-288 AIGMELKLDAIG
+288 ALGVKLEIDSIG
-300 FLPENKKKFETL
+300 FIDENKEKFETL

-339 QLNQPDTNIITVE
+339 QLNNDETNIITVE

-452 VRKVCPYCREPHKA
+452 VRKVCPYCRIPHKA
-466 TESELGIIGMPLDS
+466 TESELGMIGMPLDS
-480 DIIIYDAKKGGCP
+480 DITLYEAKKGGCER
-493 KCNYIGNKGRT
+493 CNFAGSKGRT
-504 AVHEIMIVDN
+504 AVHEIMIVTN
-514 KIKHAIHEN
+514 KIKHAIHED
-523 KTTEQINDIA
+523 KTTEELNDIA
-533 IESGMISMKE
+533 IEDGMISMKE
-543 NLRKLLVEG
+543 NLRRLLVEG
-552 IITFETYFDTVAE
+552 VITFETYFDTVAE
-565 VYSDDD
+565 VYQEE

>member
-1 MKNSA
+1 MKNSK
-6 FNIHNSLIAK
+6 FNIQNSLVAK
-16 KLITEEDIKT
+16 ELVSLKNIKKV
-26 LQQKYKDDDDINLEQ
+26 QQKYQDDDSITLEE
-41 ALMKENM
+41 ALVQEGL
-48 VSEEDIYRTVSERFK
+48 VSEWDIYATLAER
-63 MEMVDLTTL
+63 MHLEMVDLTEMA
-72 QIPEE
+72 IPEGMHS
-77 VYDVIPQA
+77 VIPENMMRDYNIVPIDEQNGR
-85 LVEDYGIAPIK
+85 LVF
-96 EEDGKLVVA
+96 A
-105 TSNPADYRMLQV
+105 TSNPLDYRVNSTVSSYVKKKVRMV
-117 VSNNTKKRVRMI
+117 VS
-129 VATPSQIRAQQ
+129 TPSQIKAKQD
-140 EKMFSSNQ
+140 ELFSSDQ
-148 QEKMYDEA
+148 QAKMYDEA
-156 QEFIK
+156 QEYIM
-161 QQMAASEDNVRED
+161 QQMQNDDNNKD
-174 DSGAEDQPIIK
+174 DEEENVEDQPIIK
-185 LVNKMFEDAVSMK
+185 LVNKMFEDAVNLK
-198 VSDIHVEPQETDMR
+198 VSDIHIEPQEEDMR

-220 LTEYTRVTKQL
+220 LREYTRISKQL

-250 RIPQDGRLHYNVKNT
+250 RIPQDGRLHYTVGQT

-288 AIGMELKLDAIG
+288 ALGVKLEVDSIG
-300 FLPENKKKFETL
+300 FIDENKEKFETL

-339 QLNQPDTNIITVE
+339 QLNNDETNIITVE

-452 VRKVCPYCREPHKA
+452 VRKVCPYCRVPHKA
-466 TESELGIIGMPLDS
+466 TESELGMIGMPLDS
-480 DIIIYDAKKGGCP
+480 DITLYDAKKGGCER
-493 KCNYIGNKGRT
+493 CNFAGSKGRT
-504 AVHEIMIVDN
+504 AVHEIMIVTN
-514 KIKHAIHEN
+514 KIKHAIHEE
-523 KTTEQINDIA
+523 KTTEELNDIA
-533 IESGMISMKE
+533 IEDGMISMKE
-543 NLRKLLVEG
+543 NLRRLLVDG
-552 IITFETYFDTVAE
+552 VITFETYFDTVAE
-565 VYSDDD
+565 VYQED

>member
-1 MKNSA
+1 MKNSK
-6 FNIHNSLIAK
+6 FNIQNSLIAK
-16 KLITEEDIKT
+16 ELVSLKNIKKV
-26 LQQKYKDDDDINLEQ
+26 QQKYQDDDSVTLEE
-41 ALMKENM
+41 ALVLEGL
-48 VSEEDIYRTVSERFK
+48 VSEWDIYATLAEK
-63 MEMVDLTTL
+63 MHLEMVDLSVKA
-72 QIPEE
+72 IPEGMHS
-77 VYDVIPQA
+77 VIPENMMRDYNIVPIDEQNGR
-85 LVEDYGIAPIK
+85 LVF
-96 EEDGKLVVA
+96 A
-105 TSNPADYRMLQV
+105 TSNPLDYRVNSTVSSYIKKKVRMV
-117 VSNNTKKRVRMI
+117 VS
-129 VATPSQIRAQQ
+129 TPSQIKAKQD
-140 EKMFSSNQ
+140 EMFSSDQ
-148 QEKMYDEA
+148 QAKMYDEA
-156 QEFIK
+156 QEYIM
-161 QQMAASEDNVRED
+161 QQMQMD
-174 DSGAEDQPIIK
+174 DKKADEQEENIEDQPIIK
-185 LVNKMFEDAVSMK
+185 LVNKMFEDAVNLK
-198 VSDIHVEPQETDMR
+198 VSDIHIEPQEEDMR

-220 LTEYTRVTKQL
+220 LREYTRVSKQL

-250 RIPQDGRLHYNVKNT
+250 RIPQDGRLHYTVGKT

-288 AIGMELKLDAIG
+288 ALGVKLEIDSIG
-300 FLPENKKKFETL
+300 FIDENKEKFETL

-339 QLNQPDTNIITVE
+339 QLNNDETNIITVE

-452 VRKVCPYCREPHKA
+452 VRKVCPYCRIPHKA
-466 TESELGIIGMPLDS
+466 TESELGMIGMPLDS
-480 DIIIYDAKKGGCP
+480 DITLYDAKKGGCER
-493 KCNYIGNKGRT
+493 CNFAGSKGRT
-504 AVHEIMIVDN
+504 AVHEIMIVTN
-514 KIKHAIHEN
+514 KIKHAIHED
-523 KTTEQINDIA
+523 KTTEELNDIA
-533 IESGMISMKE
+533 IEDGMISMKE
-543 NLRKLLVEG
+543 NLRRLLVEG
-552 IITFETYFDTVAE
+552 VITFETYFDTVAE
-565 VYSDDD
+565 VYQED

>member
-1 MKNSA
+1 MKNSK
-6 FNIHNSLIAK
+6 FNIQNSLIAK
-16 KLITEEDIKT
+16 ELVSLKNIKKV
-26 LQQKYKDDDDINLEQ
+26 QQKYQDDDSVTLEE
-41 ALMKENM
+41 ALVLEGL
-48 VSEEDIYRTVSERFK
+48 VSEWDIYATLAEK
-63 MEMVDLTTL
+63 MHLEMVDLSVKA
-72 QIPEE
+72 IPEGMHS
-77 VYDVIPQA
+77 VIPENMMRDYNIVPIDEQNGR
-85 LVEDYGIAPIK
+85 LVF
-96 EEDGKLVVA
+96 A
-105 TSNPADYRMLQV
+105 TSNPLDYRVNSTVSSYIKKKVRMV
-117 VSNNTKKRVRMI
+117 VS
-129 VATPSQIRAQQ
+129 TPSQIKAKQD
-140 EKMFSSNQ
+140 EMFSSDQ
-148 QEKMYDEA
+148 QAKMYDEA
-156 QEFIK
+156 QEYIM
-161 QQMAASEDNVRED
+161 QQMQMDDKKADEQKEDI
-174 DSGAEDQPIIK
+174 EDQPIIK
-185 LVNKMFEDAVSMK
+185 LVNKMFEDAVNLK
-198 VSDIHVEPQETDMR
+198 VSDIHIEPQEEDMR

-220 LTEYTRVTKQL
+220 LREYTRISKQL

-250 RIPQDGRLHYNVKNT
+250 RIPQDGRLHYTVGQT

-288 AIGMELKLDAIG
+288 ALGVKLEIDSIG
-300 FLPENKKKFETL
+300 FIDENKEKFETL

-339 QLNQPDTNIITVE
+339 QLNNDETNIITVE

-452 VRKVCPYCREPHKA
+452 VRKVCPYCRIPHKA
-466 TESELGIIGMPLDS
+466 TESELGMIGMPLDS
-480 DIIIYDAKKGGCP
+480 DITLYEAKKGGCER
-493 KCNYIGNKGRT
+493 CNFAGSKGRT
-504 AVHEIMIVDN
+504 AVHEIMIVTN
-514 KIKHAIHEN
+514 KIKHAIHED
-523 KTTEQINDIA
+523 KTTEELNDIA
-533 IESGMISMKE
+533 IEDGMISMKE
-543 NLRKLLVEG
+543 NLRRLLVEG
-552 IITFETYFDTVAE
+552 VITFETYFDTVAE
-565 VYSDDD
+565 VYQEE

>member
-1 MKNSA
+1 MKNSK
-6 FNIHNSLIAK
+6 FNIQNSLIAK
-16 KLITEEDIKT
+16 ELVSLKNIKKV
-26 LQQKYKDDDDINLEQ
+26 QQKYQDDDSVTLEE
-41 ALMKENM
+41 ALVLEGL
-48 VSEEDIYRTVSERFK
+48 VSEWDIYATLAEK
-63 MEMVDLTTL
+63 MHLEMVDLSVKA
-72 QIPEE
+72 IPEGMHS
-77 VYDVIPQA
+77 VIPENMMRDYNIVPIDEQNGR
-85 LVEDYGIAPIK
+85 LVF
-96 EEDGKLVVA
+96 A
-105 TSNPADYRMLQV
+105 TSNPLDYRVNSTVSSYIKKKVRMV
-117 VSNNTKKRVRMI
+117 VS
-129 VATPSQIRAQQ
+129 TPSQIKAKQD
-140 EKMFSSNQ
+140 EMFSSDQ
-148 QEKMYDEA
+148 QAKMYDEA
-156 QEFIK
+156 QEYIM
-161 QQMAASEDNVRED
+161 QQMQMD
-174 DSGAEDQPIIK
+174 DKKADEQEENIEDQPIIK
-185 LVNKMFEDAVSMK
+185 LVNKMFEDAVNLK
-198 VSDIHVEPQETDMR
+198 VSDIHIEPQEEDMR

-220 LTEYTRVTKQL
+220 LREYTRISKQL

-250 RIPQDGRLHYNVKNT
+250 RIPQDGRLHYTVGQT

-288 AIGMELKLDAIG
+288 ALGVKLEIDSIG
-300 FLPENKKKFETL
+300 FIEENKEKFETL

-339 QLNQPDTNIITVE
+339 QLNNDETNIITVE

-452 VRKVCPYCREPHKA
+452 VRKVCPYCRIPHKA
-466 TESELGIIGMPLDS
+466 TESELGMIGMPLDS
-480 DIIIYDAKKGGCP
+480 DITLYEAKKGGCER
-493 KCNYIGNKGRT
+493 CNFAGSKGRT
-504 AVHEIMIVDN
+504 AVHEIMIVTN
-514 KIKHAIHEN
+514 KIKHAIHED
-523 KTTEQINDIA
+523 KTTEELNDIA
-533 IESGMISMKE
+533 IKDGMISMKE
-543 NLRKLLVEG
+543 NLRRLLVEG
-552 IITFETYFDTVAE
+552 VITFETYFDTVAE
-565 VYSDDD
+565 VYQEE

>member
-1 MKNSA
+1 MKSSN
-6 FNIHNSLIAK
+6 FNIQNDLVAK
-16 KLITEEDIKT
+16 NLVALKEIKRI
-26 LQQKYKDDDDINLEQ
+26 QQKYQDDDTKTLEDVLIEENL
-41 ALMKENM
+41 
-48 VSEEDIYRTVSERFK
+48 VSEWDIYATLAERIKHEIIDFSIK
-63 MEMVDLTTL
+63 KV
-72 QIPEE
+72 PEE
-77 VYDVIPQA
+77 MYNVLPQSM
-85 LVEDYGIAPIK
+85 VEEYGIVPIA
-96 EEDGKLVVA
+96 EENDRLVLA
-105 TSNPADYRMLQV
+105 TSNPLDYRIANM
-117 VSNNTKKRVRMI
+117 VSKYIKKRVRMV
-129 VATPSQIRAQQ
+129 VATPTHIKEQQ
-140 EKMFSSNQ
+140 DLMFNSDQ
-148 QEKMYDEA
+148 QAKMYDEA
-156 QEFIK
+156 QEYIMS
-161 QQMAASEDNVRED
+161 QMTADENSKEEVEDI
-174 DSGAEDQPIIK
+174 EDQPIIK
-185 LVNKMFEDAVSMK
+185 LVNKMFQDAVAMK
-198 VSDIHVEPQETDMR
+198 VSDIHIEPQEDEMR

-220 LTEYTRVTKQL
+220 LTEYTRISKQL

-250 RIPQDGRLHYNVKNT
+250 RIPQDGRLHYNVNKT

-288 AIGMELKLDAIG
+288 ALGIKLEVDSIG
-300 FLPENKKKFETL
+300 FLPENKEKFETL
-312 LHSNRGIILLSGA
+312 LHANRGIILLSGA

-339 QLNQPDTNIITVE
+339 QLNNDETNIITVE

-452 VRKVCPYCREPHKA
+452 VRKLCPYCRVPHKA
-466 TESELGIIGMPLDS
+466 TESELGMLGMPLDS
-480 DIIIYDAKKGGCP
+480 DVTIYEAKKGGCER
-493 KCNYIGNKGRT
+493 CNGVGNKGRT
-504 AVHEIMIVDN
+504 AVHEIMVVDN
-514 KIKHAIHEN
+514 HIKHAIHED
-523 KTTEQINDIA
+523 KTTEQINQIA
-533 IESGMISMKE
+533 IDSGMISMKE
-543 NLRKLLVEG
+543 NLRRLLVEG
-552 IITFETYFDTVAE
+552 IISFETYFDTVAE
-565 VYSDDD
+565 VYQDE

>member
-1 MKNSA
+1 MKNSK
-6 FNIHNSLIAK
+6 FNIQNSLIAK
-16 KLITEEDIKT
+16 ELVSLKNIKKV
-26 LQQKYKDDDDINLEQ
+26 QQKYQDDDSVTLEE
-41 ALMKENM
+41 ALVLEGL
-48 VSEEDIYRTVSERFK
+48 VSEWDIYATLAEK
-63 MEMVDLTTL
+63 MHLEMVDLSVKA
-72 QIPEE
+72 IPEGMHS
-77 VYDVIPQA
+77 VIPENMMRDYNIVPIDEQNGR
-85 LVEDYGIAPIK
+85 LVF
-96 EEDGKLVVA
+96 A
-105 TSNPADYRMLQV
+105 TSNPLDYRVNSTVSSYIKRKVRMV
-117 VSNNTKKRVRMI
+117 VS
-129 VATPSQIRAQQ
+129 TPSQIKAKQD
-140 EKMFSSNQ
+140 EMFSSDQ
-148 QEKMYDEA
+148 QAKMYDEA
-156 QEFIK
+156 QEYIM
-161 QQMAASEDNVRED
+161 QQMQMD
-174 DSGAEDQPIIK
+174 DKKADEQEENIEDQPIIK
-185 LVNKMFEDAVSMK
+185 LVNKMFEDAVNLK
-198 VSDIHVEPQETDMR
+198 VSDIHIEPQEEDMR

-220 LTEYTRVTKQL
+220 LREYTRVSKQL

-250 RIPQDGRLHYNVKNT
+250 RIPQDGRLHYTVGQT

-288 AIGMELKLDAIG
+288 ALGVKLEIDSIG
-300 FLPENKKKFETL
+300 FIDENKEKFETL

-339 QLNQPDTNIITVE
+339 QLNNDETNIITVE

-452 VRKVCPYCREPHKA
+452 VRKVCPYCRIPHKA
-466 TESELGIIGMPLDS
+466 TESELGMIGMPLDS
-480 DIIIYDAKKGGCP
+480 DITLYDAKKGGCER
-493 KCNYIGNKGRT
+493 CNFAGSKGRT
-504 AVHEIMIVDN
+504 AVHEIMIVTN
-514 KIKHAIHEN
+514 KIKHAIHED
-523 KTTEQINDIA
+523 KTTEELNDIA
-533 IESGMISMKE
+533 IEDGMISMKE
-543 NLRKLLVEG
+543 NLRRLLVDG
-552 IITFETYFDTVAE
+552 VITFETYFDTVAE
-565 VYSDDD
+565 VYQEE

>member
-1 MKNSA
+1 MKNSI
-6 FNIHNSLIAK
+6 FNIQNDLVAK
-16 KLITEEDIKT
+16 NLVPLKEIKRI
-26 LQQKYKDDDDINLEQ
+26 QQKYQDDDTKTLEDILMEENL
-41 ALMKENM
+41 
-48 VSEEDIYRTVSERFK
+48 VSEWDIYATLAERIK
-63 MEMVDLTTL
+63 QEIVDLTVTK
-72 QIPEE
+72 IPEE
-77 VYDVIPQA
+77 MHHILPQSM
-85 LVEDYGIAPIK
+85 VEEYGIVPIS
-96 EEDGKLVVA
+96 EENGRLVFA
-105 TSNPADYRMLQV
+105 TSNPLDYRIANM
-117 VSNNTKKRVRMI
+117 VSKYAKKRVRMV
-129 VATPSQIRAQQ
+129 VATPTHIKQ
-140 EKMFSSNQ
+140 Q
-148 QEKMYDEA
+148 QEKMYNSDQQAKMFDEA
-156 QEFIK
+156 QEYIMS
-161 QQMAASEDNVRED
+161 QMSADENSKEEVEDI
-174 DSGAEDQPIIK
+174 EDQPIIK
-185 LVNKMFEDAVSMK
+185 LVNKMFEDAVAMR
-198 VSDIHVEPQETDMR
+198 VSDIHIEPQEEEMR

-220 LTEYTRVTKQL
+220 LTEYMRVTKQL

-250 RIPQDGRLHYNVKNT
+250 RIPQDGRLHYNVNKT

-288 AIGMELKLDAIG
+288 ALGIKLEIDSIG
-300 FLPENKKKFETL
+300 FLPENKATFETL
-312 LHSNRGIILLSGA
+312 LHANRGIILLSGA

-339 QLNQPDTNIITVE
+339 QLNNDETNIITVE

-452 VRKVCPYCREPHKA
+452 VRKLCPYCREAYKA
-466 TESELGIIGMPLDS
+466 TESELGMLGLPIDS
-480 DIIIYDAKKGGCP
+480 DITIYRAKKGGCER
-493 KCNYIGNKGRT
+493 CNHAGNKGRT
-504 AVHEIMIVDN
+504 AVHEIMVVDN
-514 KIKHAIHEN
+514 HIKHAIHEN
-523 KTTEQINDIA
+523 KTTEQINQIA

-543 NLRKLLVEG
+543 NLIRLLREG
-552 IITFETYFDTVAE
+552 IISFETYYDTVAE
-565 VYSDDD
+565 VYQDN

>member
-1 MKNSA
+1 MKNSN
-6 FNIHNSLIAK
+6 FNIQNELVAK
-16 KLITEEDIKT
+16 NLVPLKEIKRI
-26 LQQKYKDDDDINLEQ
+26 QQKYQDDDTKTLEDILIEED
-41 ALMKENM
+41 L
-48 VSEEDIYRTVSERFK
+48 VSEWDIYATLAERIK
-63 MEMVDLTTL
+63 QEMVDLTTTN
-72 QIPEE
+72 IPEE
-77 VYDVIPQA
+77 MHHVLPQSM
-85 LVEDYGIAPIK
+85 VEEYGIVPLS
-96 EEDGKLVVA
+96 EDNGRLVFA
-105 TSNPADYRMLQV
+105 TSNPLDYRIANI
-117 VSNNTKKRVRMI
+117 VSKYIKKRVRMV
-129 VATPSQIRAQQ
+129 VATPTHIKQ
-140 EKMFSSNQ
+140 Q
-148 QEKMYDEA
+148 QEKMYNSDQQAKMFDEA
-156 QEFIK
+156 QEYIMS
-161 QQMAASEDNVRED
+161 QMSADENSKEEVEDI
-174 DSGAEDQPIIK
+174 EDQPIIK
-185 LVNKMFEDAVSMK
+185 LVNKMFEDAVVMR
-198 VSDIHVEPQETDMR
+198 VSDIHIEPQEEEMR

-220 LTEYTRVTKQL
+220 LTEYMRVTKQL

-250 RIPQDGRLHYNVKNT
+250 RIPQDGRLHYNVNKT

-288 AIGMELKLDAIG
+288 ALGIKLEIDSIG
-300 FLPENKKKFETL
+300 FLPENKEIFETL
-312 LHSNRGIILLSGA
+312 LHANRGIILLSGA

-339 QLNQPDTNIITVE
+339 QLNNDETNIITVE

-452 VRKVCPYCREPHKA
+452 VRKLCPYCREPYKA
-466 TESELGIIGMPLDS
+466 TESELGMLGLPLDT
-480 DIIIYDAKKGGCP
+480 DLTIYKAKKGGCER
-493 KCNYIGNKGRT
+493 CNHIGNKGRT
-504 AVHEIMIVDN
+504 AVHEIMVVDN
-514 KIKHAIHEN
+514 HIKHAIHEN
-523 KTTEQINDIA
+523 KTTEQINQIA
-533 IESGMISMKE
+533 IKSGMISMKE
-543 NLRKLLVEG
+543 NLIRLLKEG
-552 IITFETYFDTVAE
+552 IISFETYYDTVAE
-565 VYSDDD
+565 VYQDD